1 MVYVH
6 VLVLI
11 SSVFILYAIAVAT
24 TKQLKSDHGEQLSP
38 QREGSVLYVLVWV
51 LVHLLT
57 AVQRLRHLKKF

>member
-6 VLVLI
+6 VRVLI
-11 SSVFILYAIAVAT
+11 GPVFILYAVAVAT
-24 TKQLKSDHGEQLSP
+24 TKQLKLDQGEQLSP

-51 LVHLLT
+51 LGHLLT